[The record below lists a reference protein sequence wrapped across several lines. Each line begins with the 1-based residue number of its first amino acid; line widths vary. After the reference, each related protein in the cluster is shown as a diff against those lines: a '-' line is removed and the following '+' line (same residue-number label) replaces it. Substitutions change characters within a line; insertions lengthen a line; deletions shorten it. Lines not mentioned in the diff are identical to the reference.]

1 MSVNDKRS
9 LVQFWNIFYSFFIFC
24 CYLSEKL
31 ANYEELV
38 KYLPYSTRHRSI
50 IRTYNPKETMIS
62 NHFATLKKVL
72 RFVFLEI

>member
-1 MSVNDKRS
+1 MINVASCNFGIYFTRFSYFAV
-9 LVQFWNIFYSFFIFC
+9 I
-24 CYLSEKL
+24 YLSEKL